1 MVDDTGPFIRTEGI
15 WKEYDGHPVLK
26 GINMDIRQGAMVL
39 IQGRSG
45 SGKTTLLSIIGCMDL
60 PTRGKLIIEGED
72 ATTMSHK
79 QLAHLRLNKIGF
91 IFQDHNLIN
100 SLTVEENIM
109 LPMRIAK
116 YHNGGNRV
124 SELLET
130 FDITYIRDKKPKYI
144 SGGEKQRA
152 AIARALAN
160 KPDIL
165 LADEPIA
172 SLDTVNAENVME
184 AFKKAN
190 EKYGTTVLLSCHD
203 PLVVKHAS
211 EKYVLEDGLLIN
223 EPINSPPE

>member
-165 LADEPIA
+165 LADEPTA
-172 SLDTVNAENVME
+172 SLDLENAEVVLD

-190 EKYGTTVLLSCHD
+190 ERYDTTIIIASHD
-203 PLVVKHAS
+203 QIMKSHMQEVHS
-211 EKYVLEDGLLIN
+211 LIN
-223 EPINSPPE
+223 GELE